1 MLSNEFIAGRK
12 IENQFCARQGKM
24 IAGRSRSPDILTYL
38 NAEMYPLTSTEK
50 RRLSRNT
57 NSISGK
63 KQIGIIQILSRS
75 KPTLLVEFAVV
86 GKVSLRNES
95 QEIAF
100 LYNGSTIEE
109 QVSTNHRKSHNGN
122 NI

>member
-1 MLSNEFIAGRK
+1 MFSNEFIAGRK
-12 IENQFCARQGKM
+12 IENQFCTRQGKM

-38 NAEMYPLTSTEK
+38 NTEMHAFTSTEK
-50 RRLSRNT
+50 CRLSRNT

-63 KQIGIIQILSRS
+63 KQVGIIQILSRS